1 MLFHSWYFILFAVAV
16 VGLYYAVPV
25 GRENAWGGKFRRILI
40 LVASLYFYAVW
51 RPEYLALILATIG
64 VDYTMARFI
73 ERFGR
78 SADGPFEGLPGA
90 DAKANIKRRIALAVS
105 LCFDLGLLF
114 AFKYLGFFEE
124 TWNAVVAPWMG
135 KPLDLPKL
143 LLPMGISFYT
153 FQSLSYVIDV
163 YRGKI
168 PACRNIAQY
177 ALYVTFFPQLVAGPI
192 ERAPHL
198 MPQLALEHRF
208 DLGDLQAGM
217 FRILQGFFKK
227 AVLADHL
234 GVFVDAVFNGVA
246 AGQVSDLSPVEL
258 ILAGIFFTFQIYF
271 DFSGYSDIAIGIA
284 RIFGVRLME
293 NFNAP
298 LLATSI
304 YDFWKRWHISLTS
317 WFREYVYFSLGGS
330 HKGRPRAI
338 VNVLVV
344 FFLSG
349 LWHGAAWTFV
359 AWGVCHGVAYVLE
372 RPWRKLPVKHPW
384 LGRIKTFAL
393 VVLFFTLF
401 RAPDFGTWLNY
412 IAGIFNFGPFESL
425 TQAYI
430 VPHDD
435 AFLKGPFMLCGG
447 NCAHSLFCV
456 DNDAVHIPA
465 ALAVLAGLLIWG
477 IRSLVTRGG
486 TRGCVVGDEPGVWR
500 WTWGLVYLLAIIFL
514 GRFSGQGFI
523 YFQF

>member
-1 MLFHSWYFILFAVAV
+1 VLFHSWYFVLFAIAV

-25 GRENAWGGKFRRILI
+25 GRENAWGGKFRRYLI

-64 VDYTMARFI
+64 VDYTMARLI

-78 SADGPFEGLPGA
+78 SADV
-90 DAKANIKRRIALAVS
+90 KANIKRRIALAVS
-105 LCFDLGLLF
+105 LAFDLGLLF
-114 AFKYLGFFEE
+114 VFKYLGFFEE
-124 TWNAVVAPWMG
+124 TWNTIVAPWMG

-168 PACRNIAQY
+168 PACRNIANY

-208 DLGDLQAGM
+208 DVADLQAGM

-234 GVFVDAVFNGVA
+234 GVFVDGVFNGVA

-284 RIFGVRLME
+284 WIFGVRLME

-330 HKGRPRAI
+330 RKGRPLAI
-338 VNVLVV
+338 VNVLIV

-412 IAGIFNFGPFESL
+412 IAGIFNFGPFE
-425 TQAYI
+425 AY
-430 VPHDD
+430 VP
-435 AFLKGPFMLCGG
+435 LKLCGG
-447 NCAHSLFCV
+447 TCAHSLFCV

-486 TRGCVVGDEPGVWR
+486 TCGCVVGDEPGAWR
-500 WTWGLVYLLAIIFL
+500 WTWCLVYLLAIILL

>member
-25 GRENAWGGKFRRILI
+25 GKENTWGGKFRRILI

-51 RPEYLALILATIG
+51 RPEYLVLILATIG
-64 VDYTMARFI
+64 VDYTVARII
-73 ERFGR
+73 ERFGPVD
-78 SADGPFEGLPGA
+78 SAPGA
-90 DAKANIKRRIALAVS
+90 KIKCRIALAFS
-105 LCFDLGLLF
+105 LAFDLGLLF

-124 TWNAVVAPWMG
+124 TWNAIVAPWMG

-208 DLGDLQAGM
+208 DVADLQAGM

-234 GVFVDAVFNGVA
+234 GVFVDGVFNGVA
-246 AGQVSDLSPVEL
+246 AGQVSELSPVEL
-258 ILAGIFFTFQIYF
+258 IIAGVFFTFQIYF

-330 HKGRPRAI
+330 RKGRPLAI
-338 VNVLVV
+338 VNVLIV

-384 LGRIKTFAL
+384 LGRVKTFAL

-425 TQAYI
+425 
-430 VPHDD
+430 PHTE
-435 AFLKGPFMLCGG
+435 FCGG
-447 NCAHSLFCV
+447 PCAHSLFCV
-456 DNDAVHIPA
+456 VNDAVHIPA
-465 ALAVLAGLLIWG
+465 ALSVLVGLSIWG
-477 IRSLVTRGG
+477 VRSLVTRGG

-500 WTWGLVYLLAIIFL
+500 WTWCLVYLLAIIFL

>member
-1 MLFHSWYFILFAVAV
+1 MLFHSWFFILFAVAV

-64 VDYTMARFI
+64 VDYTMARLI
-73 ERFGR
+73 DRFGR
-78 SADGPFEGLPGA
+78 SADGAVDGVPV
-90 DAKANIKRRIALAVS
+90 ANIKRRIALVIS
-105 LCFDLGLLF
+105 LSFDLGLLF

-124 TWNAVVAPWMG
+124 TWNTLVAPWMG
-135 KPLDLPKL
+135 KPLNLPKL

-168 PACRNIAQY
+168 PACRNIANY

-208 DLGDLQAGM
+208 DVGDLQAGM
-217 FRILQGFFKK
+217 FRIMQGFFKK

-234 GVFVDAVFNGVA
+234 GVFVDAVFNQVA
-246 AGQVSDLSPVEL
+246 AGYAMQLSPL
-258 ILAGIFFTFQIYF
+258 DLAIAGVCFTFQIYF

-330 HKGRPRAI
+330 RKGRPLAI
-338 VNVLVV
+338 VNVLIV

-401 RAPDFGTWLNY
+401 RAPDFGTWVNY
-412 IAGIFNFGPFESL
+412 MAALFNFGSFGD
-425 TQAYI
+425 
-430 VPHDD
+430 VVD
-435 AFLKGPFMLCGG
+435 AFRSAIWGG
-447 NCAHSLFCV
+447 V
-456 DNDAVHIPA
+456 AVPR
-465 ALAVLAGLLIWG
+465 AVLVSCAVGLSIWG
-477 IRSLVTRGG
+477 ARALITRGG
-486 TRGCVVGDEPGVWR
+486 TRGAVVGDEPGAWR
-500 WTWGLVYLLAIIFL
+500 WTWSLVYLLAIIFL

>member
-78 SADGPFEGLPGA
+78 SADGAVDGVPV
-90 DAKANIKRRIALAVS
+90 ANIKRRIALAVS
-105 LCFDLGLLF
+105 LSFDLGLLF

-124 TWNAVVAPWMG
+124 TWNAIVAPWMG

-234 GVFVDAVFNGVA
+234 GVFVDAVFNQVA
-246 AGQVSDLSPVEL
+246 AGYAMQLSPL
-258 ILAGIFFTFQIYF
+258 DLAIAGVCFTFQIYF

-330 HKGRPRAI
+330 RKGRPRAI

-372 RPWRKLPVKHPW
+372 RPWRKLPVRHPW

-401 RAPDFGTWLNY
+401 RAPDFGTWLDY
-412 IAGIFNFGPFESL
+412 IVGIFNFGSFDD
-425 TQAYI
+425 
-430 VPHDD
+430 VVD
-435 AFLKGPFMLCGG
+435 AFRSAIWGG
-447 NCAHSLFCV
+447 V
-456 DNDAVHIPA
+456 AVPR
-465 ALAVLAGLLIWG
+465 AVLVSCAVGLSIWG
-477 IRSLVTRGG
+477 ARALITRGG
-486 TRGCVVGDEPGVWR
+486 TRGAVVGDEPGAWR
-500 WTWGLVYLLAIIFL
+500 WTWNLVYLLAIIFL